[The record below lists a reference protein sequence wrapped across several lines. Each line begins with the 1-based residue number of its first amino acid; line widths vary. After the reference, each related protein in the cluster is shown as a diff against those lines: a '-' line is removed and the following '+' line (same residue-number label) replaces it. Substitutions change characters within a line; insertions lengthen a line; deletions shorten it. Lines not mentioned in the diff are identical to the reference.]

1 MKLRLPSRVGLCAN
15 SDANSTPAS
24 MSGRLSAA
32 TSRQLVTLRGRGSAS
47 PGRKTYSKPPNVLE
61 FLGIEEKARYSES
74 PACF

>member
-1 MKLRLPSRVGLCAN
+1 
-15 SDANSTPAS
+15 
-24 MSGRLSAA
+24 MSGRPSAA